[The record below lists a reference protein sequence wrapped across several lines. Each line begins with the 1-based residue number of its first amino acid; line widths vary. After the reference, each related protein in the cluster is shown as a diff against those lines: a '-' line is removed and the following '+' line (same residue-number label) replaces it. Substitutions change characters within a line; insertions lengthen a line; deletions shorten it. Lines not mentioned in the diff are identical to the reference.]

1 MTLYTATKITNGFYI
16 RNNTIE
22 TIEQGSWMVLDR
34 ERNAYCGDE
43 GTAKA
48 EIAWVAKDKNNS
60 EEMAMLLTAWA
71 DTISPKAY
79 TKIYTSTEEAQ
90 AAL

>member
-1 MTLYTATKITNGFYI
+1 MTQTHTATEITNGFYI

-22 TIEQGSWMVLDR
+22 TIEEGSWMVLTS
-34 ERNAYCGDE
+34 EGNAFCKE
-43 GTAKA
+43 GYPGL
-48 EIAWVAKDKNNS
+48 AWVAKDKDNAES
-60 EEMAMLLTAWA
+60 LAGLIPRCYPTVFEF
-71 DTISPKAY
+71 

>member
-1 MTLYTATKITNGFYI
+1 MATHTATKITNGYYI
-16 RNNTIE
+16 HNNTIE
-22 TIEQGSWMVLDR
+22 TIEQGSWMVLNR
-34 ERNAYCGDE
+34 NGNAYCGDE

-48 EIAWVAKDKNNS
+48 EIAWVAKDKQNS
-60 EEMAMLLTAWA
+60 EEMAMLLGAWA
-71 DTISPKAY
+71 ECISPKTY